1 MRIEVLSVEGLPEIE
16 PGTDLA
22 QLIADRSTVRD
33 GDVVVV
39 TSKVISKAEG
49 RLIEVDPAERE
60 TARREWAEREARRI
74 VARRGDLLIAE
85 TEQGFVCAASGV
97 DGSNLPA
104 DRLAL
109 LPLDPDGSAARLRDA
124 LKQRGADVAVVISD
138 TFGRPWR
145 AGQTNVAIGVAGLRP
160 MRDHRGDKDTF
171 GMVMESTVI
180 AVADEVAGAAE
191 LVMGKT
197 DGVPIA
203 IVRGL
208 QTESFGEGDARAL
221 IRPAEEDL
229 FRTGS
234 FETIE
239 SRRSVREFAD
249 RPVEREMIERA
260 VAAAATAPAPHG
272 SRAARPWRFVW
283 LRNETPK
290 NRFLTAMEEAWKID
304 LDHDHTPAGIVER
317 RIQRSRRLLRG
328 APALL
333 ACFVSLASADRY
345 SDAGRLLAEREMFL
359 TASGAAIQNLMLA
372 LAAQG
377 IGSCWLSTSLFCSE
391 EAVGSLGLGAD
402 WQAVGCVI
410 AGHPVDTPAAR
421 PPIDPRPFL
430 DIR

>member
-1 MRIEVLSVEGLPEIE
+1 MRIEVWSVEGLPEIE

-49 RLIEVDPAERE
+49 RIVEVDPAERE
-60 TARREWAEREARRI
+60 VARRDWAEREARRV
-74 VARRGDLLIAE
+74 VARRGDLLITE

-109 LPLDPDGSAARLRDA
+109 LPLDPDGSATRLRDA
-124 LKQRGADVAVVISD
+124 LKARGADVAVVVSD

-171 GMVMESTVI
+171 GMVMEATVI
-180 AVADEVAGAAE
+180 AVADEVASAAE

-197 DGVPIA
+197 DGVPVA

-208 QTESFGEGDARAL
+208 PKDALGEGSAREI

-234 FETIE
+234 VETIE
-239 SRRSVREFAD
+239 ARRSVRTFAE
-249 RPVEREMIERA
+249 RPVERDAIERA
-260 VAAAATAPAPHG
+260 VSAAATAPAPHG
-272 SRAARPWRFVW
+272 SRAPRPWRFVW

-290 NRFLTAMEEAWKID
+290 SRFLSAMEQAWKAD
-304 LDHDHTPAGIVER
+304 LDHDQTPFGTIER
-317 RIQRSRRLLRG
+317 RLERSRQLLG
-328 APALL
+328 EAPVLI
-333 ACFVSLASADRY
+333 ACFVNLAATDRY
-345 SDAGRLLAEREMFL
+345 PDAERLLAEREMFL

-377 IGSCWLSTSLFCSE
+377 LGSCWLSTSLFCSE
-391 EAVGSLGLGAD
+391 EAGESLGLGPE

-410 AGHPVDTPAAR
+410 AGHAAEPAPPRA
-421 PPIDPRPFL
+421 PIDPASFL